1 MYLWTWKMLLFLK
14 VAGQEWWCSTCSTVS
29 NDAMTL
35 HKSIIAPA
43 NHRPQT
49 FQHYGHQPAHSK
61 RKPSR
66 IIIKTCHWN
75 LPGQCKKIRCSH
87 AQHQEWKRTPQQ
99 RRCTQLVV
107 NQHHRGMKLRLSPLP
122 QDCTSERFLTSS
134 APVDGQ
140 YGIGC
145 WSFHIKNKTMNWES
159 HLITIFGDMSEMSYY
174 FLYKG
179 KIFRGNLVSWNLA
192 HTSDSRNEKPHERS
206 PVQLKL
212 V

>member
-99 RRCTQLVV
+99 IRCTQLVV
-107 NQHHRGMKLRLSPLP
+107 NQHLFFNLMHHRGMKLRLSPLP
-122 QDCTSERFLTSS
+122 QDCTRSEGFLTSS
-134 APVDGQ
+134 APVDGPFVKL
-140 YGIGC
+140 YSSMALVAGVSTSASKTKLWAENLTLSPSLVTCPKCHTIIF
-145 WSFHIKNKTMNWES
+145 SIKV
-159 HLITIFGDMSEMSYY
+159 
-174 FLYKG
+174 
-179 KIFRGNLVSWNLA
+179 KIFA
-192 HTSDSRNEKPHERS
+192 ET
-206 PVQLKL
+206 
-212 V
+212 